1 VCPRGVVP
9 ARFSSFCFRT
19 AVPHTASN
27 KIVIICGPT
36 GVGKTGFAISLA
48 QKVGGEIVGA
58 DSMQI
63 YRGMDIGTAK
73 PTAAEQAAVVHHM
86 VDVVDPGE
94 EFDAAEYGRRAEK
107 CVTALI
113 SKGRMPFVVGGTGLY
128 IKALVYGLA
137 EAAASDSQVHDRLT
151 AELERSG
158 SRSMHQRLAQ
168 VDSQSAQRIHP
179 NDTFRILRALE
190 VYHLTGRPLTAHH
203 ADHGFARARFD
214 TLRIGLT
221 LPRPE
226 LYARIDRRVDAM
238 LAQGL
243 VAEVRALLAK
253 GFDPRLKSMQSLGY
267 RHMTDYLQ
275 GRLEWD
281 EAVRTLKRDHR
292 RYAKRQMTWFGADSL
307 VRWLRPDQ
315 FPEAVA
321 LVEDFLTGNRPPRQ
335 ISYSD

>member
-1 VCPRGVVP
+1 
-9 ARFSSFCFRT
+9 
-19 AVPHTASN
+19 
-27 KIVIICGPT
+27 
-36 GVGKTGFAISLA
+36 
-48 QKVGGEIVGA
+48 
-58 DSMQI
+58 
-63 YRGMDIGTAK
+63 
-73 PTAAEQAAVVHHM
+73 
-86 VDVVDPGE
+86 
-94 EFDAAEYGRRAEK
+94 
-107 CVTALI
+107 
-113 SKGRMPFVVGGTGLY
+113 
-128 IKALVYGLA
+128 
-137 EAAASDSQVHDRLT
+137 
-151 AELERSG
+151 
-158 SRSMHQRLAQ
+158 MHQRLAQ
-168 VDSQSAQRIHP
+168 VDPQSAGRIHP

-253 GFDPRLKSMQSLGY
+253 GIDPRLKSMQSLGY

-292 RYAKRQMTWFGADSL
+292 RYAKRQMTWFGADGL

-315 FPEAVA
+315 FAEAVA
-321 LVEDFLTGNRPPRQ
+321 LVESFLSGNRLPRQ
-335 ISYSD
+335 NSNSD

>member
-1 VCPRGVVP
+1 
-9 ARFSSFCFRT
+9 
-19 AVPHTASN
+19 
-27 KIVIICGPT
+27 
-36 GVGKTGFAISLA
+36 VGKTGFAIRLA
-48 QKVGGEIVGA
+48 QHIGGEIVGA

-73 PTAAEQAAVVHHM
+73 PSAEEQAAVIHHM

-94 EFDAAEYGRRAEK
+94 DFDAAEYGRRAEK

-113 SKGRMPFVVGGTGLY
+113 SDGKTPLVVGGTGLY
-128 IKALVYGLA
+128 IKALIYGLA
-137 EAAASDSQVHDRLT
+137 GAAASDSQVHDRLA
-151 AELERSG
+151 AELARTSH
-158 SRSMHQRLAQ
+158 RSMHQRLSR
-168 VDSQSAQRIHP
+168 VDPQSARRIHP

-190 VYHLTGRPLTAHH
+190 VYHLTGRPLTMHH
-203 ADHGFARARFD
+203 ASHGFARARFD

-243 VAEVRALLAK
+243 VDEVRALIAK
-253 GFDPRLKSMQSLGY
+253 GVDPRLKSMQSLGY

-292 RYAKRQMTWFGADSL
+292 RYAKRQMTWFGADNIVL
-307 VRWLRPDQ
+307 WLQPDQ
-315 FPEAVA
+315 FSEAVT
-321 LVEDFLTGNRPPRQ
+321 LVENFIAPENRR
-335 ISYSD
+335 

>member
-1 VCPRGVVP
+1 M
-9 ARFSSFCFRT
+9 
-19 AVPHTASN
+19 
-27 KIVIICGPT
+27 
-36 GVGKTGFAISLA
+36 GKTGFAIGLA
-48 QKVGGEIVGA
+48 QKFGGEIVGA

-86 VDVVDPGE
+86 VDIVDPWE

-113 SKGRMPFVVGGTGLY
+113 SKGRTPLVVGGTGFY

-137 EAAASDSQVHDRLT
+137 EAAASDSQVHDRLA
-151 AELERSG
+151 AELDRSG
-158 SRSMHQRLAQ
+158 PQAMHQRLAQ
-168 VDSQSAQRIHP
+168 VDPQSAGRIHP

-253 GFDPRLKSMQSLGY
+253 GIDPRLKSMQSLGY

-275 GRLEWD
+275 GRLTWD

-292 RYAKRQMTWFGADSL
+292 RYAKRQMTWFGADGL

-315 FPEAVA
+315 FPEAVV

-335 ISYSD
+335 IP